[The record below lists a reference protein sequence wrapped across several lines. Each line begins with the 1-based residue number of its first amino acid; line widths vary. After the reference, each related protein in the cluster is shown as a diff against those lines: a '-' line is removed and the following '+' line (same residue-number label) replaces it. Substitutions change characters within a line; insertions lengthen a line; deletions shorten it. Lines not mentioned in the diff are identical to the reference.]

1 MLLILAVLATLVANT
16 FPLLNNGKI
25 YRYICFVF
33 KCITASGLL
42 MYNVHNVDG
51 LCYSVYI
58 CGFILC
64 TERGNKFAKRQ
75 RK

>member
-1 MLLILAVLATLVANT
+1 
-16 FPLLNNGKI
+16 
-25 YRYICFVF
+25 
-33 KCITASGLL
+33 

-64 TERGNKFAKRQ
+64 TEHGNKFAKRQ
-75 RK
+75 RKKNHFALVSNGIAGCVSKWYKEYVFETHIFFIIL